1 MELIEKICAA
11 AKGMMPETTLM
22 EVCGGHT
29 RVVIESG
36 IRSALP
42 KNISLVSGPGCP
54 VCVTS
59 QRDIDFMVALA
70 KEGVPVATYGDMMRV
85 PGSVGNLEE
94 ARSDGAKVTVITS
107 TTDATLTKE
116 HVFFGI
122 GFETT
127 APMAAYLLKKGIPV
141 YSAHKLMPPAISAL
155 VTDTK
160 IDGFIA
166 PGHVSTIIGSNAY
179 QNIPVPQVITGFTP
193 EKILHSIYLLL
204 LEIKNNQKRVI
215 NDYKEAVTPEGN
227 TAAKK
232 LMHEEFIIVDSEWRG
247 LGTIENSGLDVRDD
261 ALNAKKIYKDVFR
274 KVPEPKKTACKCA
287 DILRG
292 KITPKMCPLYSKS
305 CTPNN
310 PEGACMVSLEG
321 TCRIY
326 YEGGL

>member
-1 MELIEKICAA
+1 MKLIEKIHSA
-11 AKGMMPETTLM
+11 AKGMPETILM

-42 KNISLVSGPGCP
+42 KNITLVSGPGCP

-59 QRDIDFMVALA
+59 QKDIDFMIAIA
-70 KEGVPVATYGDMMRV
+70 KEGIPVATYGDMMRV

-94 ARSDGAKVTVITS
+94 ARSDGAKVTVVTS

-127 APMAAYLLKKGIPV
+127 APMTAHLLKRGVPV
-141 YSAHKLMPPAISAL
+141 YSTHKLMPPAISAL
-155 VTDTK
+155 ITDTK

-166 PGHVSTIIGSNAY
+166 PGHVSTIIGSDAY

-193 EKILHSIYLLL
+193 EKILHAIYLLL
-204 LEIKNNQKRVI
+204 LEIKNNKKQVI

-227 TAAKK
+227 ISAKK
-232 LMHEEFIIVDSEWRG
+232 LMKEQFIIADSEWRG
-247 LGTIENSGLDVRDD
+247 LGTIKNSGLDVRTDT
-261 ALNAKKIYKDVFR
+261 LNAKKIYKDLF
-274 KVPEPKKTACKCA
+274 KKIPEPKKTACMCA

-292 KITPKMCPLYSKS
+292 KITPKMCPLYSNA

-326 YEGGL
+326 YESGL